1 MWQNV
6 CVCLVS
12 YKVCTHAHRT
22 RVVGGLDTPA
32 SNFYLTLTISGL
44 IAGTAGGGARSPLGS
59 STLPGSPASW
69 GSTTSRWTGESTL
82 SGVQRLRLCPRNF
95 HLTLVSQVLKGHD
108 DHVITCLQFSGNRIV
123 SGSDDNTLKVTIK
136 LTQTPQNRSEQLFS
150 SFYNLISGVV
160 CYDG

>member
-1 MWQNV
+1 MTECL
-6 CVCLVS
+6 CVSCVVQSLYPCTS
-12 YKVCTHAHRT
+12 YKGRRRLRHPC
-22 RVVGGLDTPA
+22 
-32 SNFYLTLTISGL
+32 FYFQFTLTISGL

-69 GSTTSRWTGESTL
+69 GSTTSRWTGESTP

-136 LTQTPQNRSEQLFS
+136 LTQNSTKLKWTAIFEFL
-150 SFYNLISGVV
+150 
-160 CYDG
+160 